1 MAKYTQLAEDIV
13 DKVGGKEN
21 VKEVRHCVTRLRF
34 YLKDESKA
42 DTEYLK
48 KRDGVV
54 TVMQAGGQYQV
65 VIGNHVPEVYE
76 EVLKVGNFADGGEV
90 DADDDGEKGN
100 LFDQFIDIVSG
111 LFQPFLGTLAAA
123 GILKGVTALLAATGV
138 DQTSGIYLLMN
149 TIGDG
154 LFQYLPMV
162 LAVSA
167 SKKFR
172 MNTYTAVAIAGAL
185 VYPGLAESLTEATNI
200 FGLNFTLPAG
210 GYYNTVLPILLAIYV
225 ASKIEKFMK
234 KVTPD
239 VLKLFAVPM
248 VTLLVTIPLTF
259 LLVGPI
265 ANTASDW
272 IGIAFQAV
280 YDFSPII
287 YGFILGAAWQVMVM
301 FGLHWGLVPIAI
313 LDMAQNGSS
322 VILTAAVLPCFTQ
335 VGVLAAIYL
344 KTKEDK
350 VKKGVLPTLISA
362 IFGVTEPAIYGY
374 TLPMRTPFIISCIVS
389 GIVGVYLSIFNVT
402 GYAMGG
408 MGIFLYPAYID
419 PATGSFHSVIHLA
432 IGTVLAIVIAF
443 AVQMFVKV
451 PTLYGDDDTTNATK
465 VTATDDQP
473 VLVSASVS
481 DAKDQILN
489 SPLQGNIVPLSSL
502 DDQVFATGAM
512 GQGIAIEPSEG
523 LVTAPADGL
532 VQILFPTKHAI
543 GFITDDGVEI
553 LIHIGMDTVELEGK
567 FYEAHVAQ
575 GDHVK
580 AGDPLVSFDIE
591 AIKAAGYQ
599 VTSPVIITNTP
610 AYTNV
615 ATTQAGTVGFTDELI
630 EVFA

>member
-1 MAKYTQLAEDIV
+1 
-13 DKVGGKEN
+13 
-21 VKEVRHCVTRLRF
+21 
-34 YLKDESKA
+34 
-42 DTEYLK
+42 
-48 KRDGVV
+48 
-54 TVMQAGGQYQV
+54 
-65 VIGNHVPEVYE
+65 
-76 EVLKVGNFADGGEV
+76 
-90 DADDDGEKGN
+90 
-100 LFDQFIDIVSG
+100 
-111 LFQPFLGTLAAA
+111 
-123 GILKGVTALLAATGV
+123 
-138 DQTSGIYLLMN
+138 
-149 TIGDG
+149 
-154 LFQYLPMV
+154 
-162 LAVSA
+162 
-167 SKKFR
+167 
-172 MNTYTAVAIAGAL
+172 
-185 VYPGLAESLTEATNI
+185 
-200 FGLNFTLPAG
+200 
-210 GYYNTVLPILLAIYV
+210 
-225 ASKIEKFMK
+225 
-234 KVTPD
+234 
-239 VLKLFAVPM
+239 
-248 VTLLVTIPLTF
+248 
-259 LLVGPI
+259 
-265 ANTASDW
+265 
-272 IGIAFQAV
+272 
-280 YDFSPII
+280 
-287 YGFILGAAWQVMVM
+287 
-301 FGLHWGLVPIAI
+301 
-313 LDMAQNGSS
+313 
-322 VILTAAVLPCFTQ
+322 
-335 VGVLAAIYL
+335 
-344 KTKEDK
+344 
-350 VKKGVLPTLISA
+350 
-362 IFGVTEPAIYGY
+362 
-374 TLPMRTPFIISCIVS
+374 MRTPFIISCIVS

-432 IGTVLAIVIAF
+432 IGTVIAIVLAF

-451 PTLYGDDDTTNATK
+451 PTLYGDDDTTNATE

-567 FYEAHVAQ
+567 FYQAHVAQ

-599 VTSPVIITNTP
+599 VTTPVIITNTP

-615 ATTQAGTVGFTDELI
+615 ATTEAGAVSYTDELI